1 MFRKRQ
7 NVEFQSLE
15 NAKIKIAKF
24 GKGKILDSCVWKKQK
39 FRFAMFG
46 KDKFKIPVFGKS
58 PNLEYQCLE
67 KVKI

>member
-24 GKGKILDSCVWKKQK
+24 GKGKIWDSYVWTKQK
-39 FRFAMFG
+39 CRIPKFG
-46 KDKFKIPVFGKS
+46 IA
-58 PNLEYQCLE
+58 
-67 KVKI
+67 KV

>member
-24 GKGKILDSCVWKKQK
+24 GKGKIWDSYVWKKQK
-39 FRFAMFG
+39 FRFA
-46 KDKFKIPVFGKS
+46 VFGK
-58 PNLEYQCLE
+58 
-67 KVKI
+67 VKILNSDVWKRQI

>member
-24 GKGKILDSCVWKKQK
+24 GKGKIWDSYVWKKQK

-46 KDKFKIPVFGKS
+46 K
-58 PNLEYQCLE
+58 
-67 KVKI
+67 VKILNSDVWKR